1 MFVIKFGG
9 SVITDKKEKYTF
21 CQKRTSRLVKEVKES
36 AKRSIIVHGAG
47 SFGHILAKEFELD
60 KGFLNESQIPV
71 VAAVQKNV
79 KDLNLRVLNTFIEAG
94 IPSVSLAPS
103 AFLIHKNREIAGMDM
118 ELFKRY
124 FKLGLT
130 PISFGDVVLDNALKF
145 SICSG
150 DQLMLEFAR
159 AFLPDKV
166 IFVADVDGIF
176 TNDPASGEKPDLIP
190 VLDQNML
197 AQIAKGESR
206 VDDVT
211 GGIFGK
217 LDYMFKIADLG
228 INTMIING
236 TMPNRLRDTLLGED
250 VVCTKII
257 SHKQEVNQ

>member
-9 SVITDKKEKYTF
+9 SVITDKKNKYTF
-21 CQKRTSRLVKEVKES
+21 CQKRTSALAKELKES

-60 KGFLNESQIPV
+60 KGFLNENQIPA
-71 VAAVQKNV
+71 VASVQKDV
-79 KDLNLRVLNTFIEAG
+79 KDLNLRFLNTFIEAG

-103 AFLIHKNREIAGMDM
+103 AFLIHKNREITGMDM

-130 PISFGDVVLDNALKF
+130 PISFGDVVLDDALKF

-176 TNDPASGEKPDLIP
+176 TSDPASGENPELIP
-190 VLDQNML
+190 VLDQDML
-197 AQIAKGESR
+197 ADIGKGISQ
-206 VDDVT
+206 VADVT

-217 LDYMFKIADLG
+217 MEYMFKIADLG
-228 INTMIING
+228 IKTMIING
-236 TMPNRLRDTLLGED
+236 TEPNRLRDTLLGED
-250 VVCTKII
+250 VICTKIV
-257 SHKQEVNQ
+257 SRKQEVN

>member
-9 SVITDKKEKYTF
+9 SVITDKKNKYTF
-21 CQKRTSRLVKEVKES
+21 LQEVTSRLAKEVKES
-36 AKRSIIVHGAG
+36 AKRSVIVHGAG
-47 SFGHILAKEFELD
+47 SFGHIKAKEFQLH
-60 KGFLNESQIPV
+60 KGFLNEDQIPA
-71 VAAVQKNV
+71 VASVQKDV
-79 KDLNLRVLNTFIEAG
+79 KDLNLRFLNTFIESG

-130 PISFGDVVLDNALKF
+130 PISFGDVVLDDNLEF

-176 TNDPASGEKPDLIP
+176 TSDPASGEKPELIP
-190 VLDQNML
+190 VFHETMQ
-197 AQIAKGESR
+197 AQIGKGESQ

-211 GGIFGK
+211 GGMFGK
-217 LDYMFKIADLG
+217 MEYMFKIADLG
-228 INTMIING
+228 IKTMIING
-236 TMPNRLRDTLLGED
+236 TVPNRLRDTLLGED
-250 VVCTKII
+250 IICTKIV
-257 SHKQEVNQ
+257 SKKKEEA

>member
-9 SVITDKKEKYTF
+9 SVITDKKIKHTF
-21 CQKRTSRLVKEVKES
+21 LNKRAAQLAFELKES
-36 AKRSIIVHGAG
+36 AKRSIVVHGAG
-47 SFGHILAKEFELD
+47 SFGHILAKEFELHKGYLYD
-60 KGFLNESQIPV
+60 KQIP
-71 VAAVQKNV
+71 ALASVQKDV
-79 KDLNLRVLNTFIEAG
+79 KDLNLRVLNTFIEAQ

-103 AFLIHKNREIAGMDM
+103 AFLTHKNGEITGMDM

-130 PISFGDVVLDNALKF
+130 PISFGDVVLDDALKF

-159 AFLPDKV
+159 AFLPEKV

-176 TNDPASGEKPDLIP
+176 ETDPQSKENPKLIP
-190 VLDQNML
+190 VLSQDML
-197 AQIAKGESR
+197 ASIGKEKSR

-217 LDYMFKIADLG
+217 MEYMFKIADLG
-228 INTMIING
+228 IKTIIING
-236 TMPNRLRDTLLGED
+236 TVENRLRDALLGED
-250 VVCTKII
+250 VISTKIV
-257 SHKQEVNQ
+257 SNKKGDR

>member
-9 SVITDKKEKYTF
+9 SVITDKKKKYTF
-21 CQKRTSRLVKEVKES
+21 CQNRVTSLVSELKES

-47 SFGHILAKEFELD
+47 SFGHILAKEFELH
-60 KGFLNESQIPV
+60 KGFLYEGQIP
-71 VAAVQKNV
+71 ALASVQKDV
-79 KDLNLRVLNTFIEAG
+79 KDLNLKVLNTFIKAG

-103 AFLIHKNREIAGMDM
+103 AFLTHKGGEITGMDM

-130 PISFGDVVLDNALKF
+130 PISFGDVVLDDELKF

-159 AFLPDKV
+159 AFLPEKV

-176 TNDPASGEKPDLIP
+176 DRDPASGENPELIS

-197 AQIAKGESR
+197 AQIGKGESK

-217 LDYMFKIADLG
+217 LEHMFKIADLG
-228 INTMIING
+228 VKTIIING
-236 TMPNRLRDTLLGED
+236 TVENRLKDALLGED
-250 VVCTKII
+250 VISTKIV
-257 SHKQEVNQ
+257 SKRSEE